1 MPSDTKPKLSIRFG
15 LGAIKAV
22 GFNMTENA
30 VKERVEN
37 GKFKD
42 IYDFSERLD
51 PKTIN
56 KKSIEALS
64 KAGAFDCL
72 HDNRHQ
78 IANSFDV
85 LSSYAAQKHEA
96 ASSNQMSLFCGT
108 PEADVKPELKKVEKW
123 TKIER
128 LQKEFEAFGF
138 FLNEH
143 PTDDHVPALRRRGV
157 IFSDKLERDE
167 LGDNSLV
174 KMSGVIAGSKHR
186 SGPRGRFAYLTIS
199 DYLGIFEAM
208 IFDENFNTDFFANN
222 AHLKN
227 KFFILL
233 LVVTTINFAQTARK
247 YSNEF
252 LNIGAGAKGLAMG
265 GAQVASVAD
274 ATAGY
279 WNPAGLTEIKEHT
292 VASLMHAEY
301 FAGIG
306 KYDYASIA
314 MPLDDPTV
322 VTRSLGFSLIR
333 FAVDDIP
340 NTLFLV
346 EPDGSVNYNNIRSF
360 SSADYA
366 LLVSYGQ
373 VIFSD
378 ENRTF
383 SFGANAKVV
392 HRSVG
397 SFAKAWGLGID
408 AGLQYRT
415 SRFNVG
421 LMAKDVTT
429 TFNAWNF
436 SFTDKSCE
444 DHEDYS

>member
-1 MPSDTKPKLSIRFG
+1 MS
-15 LGAIKAV
+15 
-22 GFNMTENA
+22 NMTYSRICVLA
-30 VKERVEN
+30 VV
-37 GKFKD
+37 
-42 IYDFSERLD
+42 
-51 PKTIN
+51 
-56 KKSIEALS
+56 
-64 KAGAFDCL
+64 C
-72 HDNRHQ
+72 
-78 IANSFDV
+78 
-85 LSSYAAQKHEA
+85 
-96 ASSNQMSLFCGT
+96 
-108 PEADVKPELKKVEKW
+108 
-123 TKIER
+123 
-128 LQKEFEAFGF
+128 
-138 FLNEH
+138 
-143 PTDDHVPALRRRGV
+143 
-157 IFSDKLERDE
+157 
-167 LGDNSLV
+167 
-174 KMSGVIAGSKHR
+174 
-186 SGPRGRFAYLTIS
+186 
-199 DYLGIFEAM
+199 
-208 IFDENFNTDFFANN
+208 
-222 AHLKN
+222 
-227 KFFILL
+227 L
-233 LVVTTINFAQTARK
+233 LVSNASAQFRK

-252 LNIGAGAKGLAMG
+252 LNIGAGARGLGMG

-279 WNPAGLTEIKEHT
+279 WNPAGLTEIKEYP

-408 AGLQYRT
+408 AWLQYRT

-436 SFTDKSCE
+436 SFTDKEKEVLYLTNNDIPVKSTE
-444 DHEDYS
+444 LTAPRLVLGASYFAELSENLGLNAELNMDLSFDGKRNVLFSSSTVNMDPRAGVELEYKKQLFGRLGVYNFQQGMKDGDSTNLKKVWIYQPGLGVGFKLKNVEIDYAFTNLANQSNPLYTHIFSLKFNLVRKENTY